1 MKQKYQISIV
11 VFLIFITI
19 MISHA
24 QEQNVGIGTQLPDK
38 SAVLDIQAIDKGLLI
53 PRLSKNQILS
63 IKEPATGLLVYQTS
77 NNGGFYYFNGKEWKP
92 ISDKEANAIATV
104 DANGWA
110 LDGNAI
116 SNSNKAAATA
126 ASFIGTPAGVPINF
140 KIGGVNSGI
149 VGASSIL
156 LSLGFEAGLSTTG
169 ASNTAIGYRALKQN
183 TTGTNNVAVG
193 TNALTSSTGASN
205 VGVGSAALLSNTT
218 GQSNTAVGTTS
229 LRNNNT
235 GRYNV
240 AVGDGSMFFNT
251 SGEYNMAVGFAALRE
266 NTVGRENMAIGVDA
280 LRNYTGNSNVAI
292 GTGAGRGV
300 LGSSTGSGN
309 VFIGSNAGASEVA
322 SNKLYLSNSNTTT
335 PLVYG
340 DFSARFVSIGNVPV
354 DKRETVAS
362 SGNYSLIVEKGILS
376 EKLKVALKSTGDWAD
391 YVFEPEY
398 KANMLTLE
406 EVEAFTI
413 KNKHLPNVPSAGEL
427 VEKGLDFN
435 ETSRM
440 FMEKIEELTL
450 YMIEI
455 NKEMKAL
462 KAENASLKLKLNK

>member
-1 MKQKYQISIV
+1 
-11 VFLIFITI
+11 
-19 MISHA
+19 
-24 QEQNVGIGTQLPDK
+24 
-38 SAVLDIQAIDKGLLI
+38 LLY
-53 PRLSKNQILS
+53 N
-63 IKEPATGLLVYQTS
+63 TT
-77 NNGGFYYFNGKEWKP
+77 
-92 ISDKEANAIATV
+92 
-104 DANGWA
+104 ANGNSAFGPTA
-110 LDGNAI
+110 LMN
-116 SNSNKAAATA
+116 N
-126 ASFIGTPAGVPINF
+126 
-140 KIGGVNSGI
+140 
-149 VGASSIL
+149 
-156 LSLGFEAGLSTTG
+156 TTG
-169 ASNTAIGYRALKQN
+169 ASNVAIGVASMVAN
-183 TTGTNNVAVG
+183 TTG
-193 TNALTSSTGASN
+193 SYN
-205 VGVGSAALLSNTT
+205 VGVGVNTMNKNVS
-218 GQSNTAVGTTS
+218 GQ
-229 LRNNNT
+229 
-235 GRYNV
+235 
-240 AVGDGSMFFNT
+240 F
-251 SGEYNMAVGFAALRE
+251 NMAIGFAALSE
-266 NTVGRENMAIGVDA
+266 NSIGNNNMAIGVEA
-280 LRNYTGNSNVAI
+280 LRYNTGDRNTAI
-292 GTGAGRGV
+292 GTWAGRGAS
-300 LGSSTGSGN
+300 LNGASGG
-309 VFIGSNAGASEVA
+309 VFIGYSAGASEITD
-322 SNKLYLSNSNTTT
+322 NKLYISNSNSVT